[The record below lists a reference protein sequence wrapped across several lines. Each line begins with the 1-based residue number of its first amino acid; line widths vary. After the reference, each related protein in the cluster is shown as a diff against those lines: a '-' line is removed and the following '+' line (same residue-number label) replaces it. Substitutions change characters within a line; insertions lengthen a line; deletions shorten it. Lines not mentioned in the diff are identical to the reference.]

1 MYLIID
7 GDNFGFDNKG
17 EIPITD
23 EEYREFFRLQSK
35 GIQFRIKN
43 STASGLFNILE
54 QYEPT
59 KNITND
65 KLTLTEKLNQALNKI
80 DELEL
85 RIKELEGEAANTITK
100 FDTSDIITD
109 TTSNT

>member
-7 GDNFGFDNKG
+7 GENFGFDAKG

-23 EEYREFFRLQSK
+23 EEYKEFFKLQSK

-43 STASGLFNILE
+43 PSASGLFNILE

-59 KNITND
+59 KNNTD
-65 KLTLTEKLNQALNKI
+65 TELTLTEKINHALKKI
-80 DELEL
+80 DELETK
-85 RIKELEGEAANTITK
+85 IKKIEK
-100 FDTSDIITD
+100 KQ
-109 TTSNT
+109 